1 MRIVRKT
8 NDICHQKL
16 FSFRKTPGARLCYYQ
31 IMKII
36 EPGLLRIFR
45 YFTGIAMIYFAAL
58 VLYGQ
63 FELFY
68 GRSNESIT
76 IQAYLN
82 LLTYVTLFIY
92 LSVPWFRRK
101 TGQYFLPVA
110 IIYATG
116 TPIFS
121 NLIYLVN
128 PETTD
133 FSLILSRSWMLFPI
147 LLIPL
152 VMTAWQYPFRY
163 SVFYI
168 FVVAL
173 VELSVLFP
181 FVNVINFQSIPILG
195 MPIIQA
201 FSYGI
206 VSNILNEIVIEQRAQ
221 KRQLVRANVALS
233 EYADTMEKLATT
245 RERNRLARELH
256 DTLAHTLSGISVN
269 MEALKIMVHQDHDPA
284 EIITMIDHALVNTRT
299 GLDETRRTLRDLQPK
314 TLEDL
319 GLRVSLIELVEEA
332 ARRGGF
338 EPHISLPDEFPNFPS
353 ATDKAIYRIV
363 QETIQNIVLHAN
375 ATEVSLSTNWQS
387 GSFHLH
393 LRDNGKG
400 FQYSGIKRS
409 ESFGVHGMQERA
421 ELSGGHLTIESSAGE
436 GTHIHLWYEA
446 PHD

>member
-1 MRIVRKT
+1 
-8 NDICHQKL
+8 
-16 FSFRKTPGARLCYYQ
+16 
-31 IMKII
+31 MKII

-45 YFTGIAMIYFAAL
+45 YFTAIAMVYFAAL

-68 GRSNESIT
+68 GLSSETIA

-82 LLTYVTLFIY
+82 LLTYVTLFVY
-92 LSVPWFRRK
+92 LSVPWFRRR
-101 TGQYFLPVA
+101 TGRYYLPIA
-110 IIYATG
+110 IIFATG
-116 TPIFS
+116 IPIFS

-133 FSLILSRSWMLFPI
+133 FSLIISRSWMLFPI

-152 VMTAWQYPFRY
+152 VITAWQYPFRFSIY
-163 SVFYI
+163 YI
-168 FVVAL
+168 TLVAL
-173 VELSVLFP
+173 VEMTVLYP
-181 FVNVINFQSIPILG
+181 FVQGINFNTIPILG

-206 VSNILNEIVIEQRAQ
+206 VSNILNEIVNEQRAQ

-269 MEALKIMVHQDHDPA
+269 LEALKIMVGQGQDPD
-284 EIITMIDHALVNTRT
+284 EIVTMLDHALLNTRT
-299 GLDETRRTLRDLQPK
+299 GLDETRRTLKDLQPK

-319 GLRVSLIELVEEA
+319 GLRVSLIELVEDA
-332 ARRGGF
+332 ARRSGF
-338 EPHISLPDEFPNFPS
+338 EPHISLPDDFPNFS
-353 ATDKAIYRIV
+353 SSREKAVYRIV
-363 QETIQNIVLHAN
+363 QEAMQNIVLHAN
-375 ATEVSLSTNWQS
+375 AQNVTLKTHWQGS
-387 GSFHLH
+387 SFHLE
-393 LRDNGKG
+393 LQDDGKG
-400 FQYSGIKRS
+400 YTPSSIRRS

-421 ELSGGHLTIESSAGE
+421 ELSGGHLTIESTLGA
-436 GTHIHLWYEA
+436 GTHIHLRYEA
-446 PHD
+446 PHDSNSHL